1 MNDTN
6 GDGRVALI
14 TGASSGIGAATALR
28 LADEGFKV
36 LLTARRQSHLEKL
49 VDTIQSRGGV
59 SGYIA
64 ADLIN
69 ETERLKV
76 YNDARSM
83 FGVVDILINN
93 AGLGWYGFGDEMLW
107 TLAHEMIEVNISAV
121 TQLTLLFLSDMKK
134 RKRGHIINI
143 GSIVGSL
150 PSQGV
155 ALYSATK
162 SFVDALTT
170 SLYRELRGTN
180 VRISVVRAG
189 AVATPFY
196 ETALEK
202 PKGMRIPVERL
213 TIKPELVADRIWKL
227 IQKPARIA
235 YVPRWLGFIPW
246 LELCLGWMIDRL
258 GPVMLRHQRNRSSQ
272 KSQD

>member
-1 MNDTN
+1 MNDSN

-14 TGASSGIGAATALR
+14 TGASSGIGATTALK
-28 LADEGFKV
+28 LAREGFKV
-36 LLTARRQSHLEKL
+36 LLTARRQDRLEQL
-49 VDTIQSRGGV
+49 VNTIQSRGGV
-59 SGYIA
+59 AQFIA
-64 ADLIN
+64 ADLAD

-76 YNDARSM
+76 YNKSKSI

-93 AGLGWYGFGDEMLW
+93 AGLGWYGFGDEMPW
-107 TLAHEMIEVNISAV
+107 TLAQQMIEVNLSAV
-121 TQLTLLFLSDMKK
+121 TQLTLLFLPDMKK
-134 RKRGHIINI
+134 RKQGHIINI
-143 GSIVGSL
+143 GSIAGSL

-162 SFVDALTT
+162 SFVDTWTT
-170 SLYRELRGTN
+170 ALYRELRGTN

-213 TIKPELVADRIWKL
+213 SIKPELVADRIWKL
-227 IQKPARIA
+227 IQRPTRIA
-235 YVPRWLGFIPW
+235 YVPRWLAFIPW
-246 LELCLGWMIDRL
+246 LELCLGWMIDQL
-258 GPVMLRHQRNRSSQ
+258 GPAMLRHQRNRSSQ
-272 KSQD
+272 RK